1 MVVVVVGFGGCRWG
15 FFFFFPA
22 VAVEE
27 VCWEVT
33 DSLYPLRTEALLDQR
48 S

>member
-1 MVVVVVGFGGCRWG
+1 MAELGLGGGC

-27 VCWEVT
+27 VCCEVT
-33 DSLYPLRTEALLDQR
+33 DSLYPLSTEALLDQR